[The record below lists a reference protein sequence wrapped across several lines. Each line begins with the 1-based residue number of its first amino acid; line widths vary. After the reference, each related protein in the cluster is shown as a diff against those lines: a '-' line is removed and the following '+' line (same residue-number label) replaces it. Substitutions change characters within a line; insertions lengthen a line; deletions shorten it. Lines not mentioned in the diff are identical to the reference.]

1 MPDEPVQHNRLD
13 AALNRLE
20 AVVKAR
26 IELPMRHVRQV
37 IQWRREHGPFDE
49 DPVVVEIEKI
59 AFRDLGTESR
69 RELSVGDELET
80 LAARLMKEA
89 P

>member
-1 MPDEPVQHNRLD
+1 MPDEIPNRLD

-26 IELPMRHVRQV
+26 IEQPMGHLRQV
-37 IQWRREHGPFDE
+37 IKWRREHGGFNE
-49 DPVVVEIEKI
+49 DPFTIEIEKI